1 MHVKGIKVK
10 VAVRT
15 LPSRRVEISLVGV
28 DSWLSRNL
36 TNTHDG
42 SRWDEEQAALLSRY
56 RRFRRR

>member
-1 MHVKGIKVK
+1 MNVKGIKAK

-36 TNTHDG
+36 TKTRDG
-42 SRWDEEQAALLSRY
+42 SRWGKEQAALVSGY
-56 RRFRRR
+56 RRFTRR